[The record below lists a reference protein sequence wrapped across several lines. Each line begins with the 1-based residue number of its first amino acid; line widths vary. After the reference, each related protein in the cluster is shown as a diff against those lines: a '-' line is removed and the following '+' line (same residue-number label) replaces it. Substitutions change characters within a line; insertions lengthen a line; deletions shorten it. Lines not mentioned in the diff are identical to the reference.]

1 MERYSR
7 IALIGRG
14 RDSDVWSAIDRDSGG
29 AVALKI
35 FSCDDGSRAR
45 KLFEAC
51 SGFEH
56 PRLLRPLRHFV
67 DEGRPVLVLPLCTGR
82 SVDGLAGY
90 LSESSL
96 WRLLRDVSGALAAIH
111 AGGAAHLE
119 VNPSHILLSGDGR
132 FMLSGFGRCGTSPSG
147 YMFDA
152 PEQAAGKGSAESD
165 IWSLG
170 AAAFNLMLGTYP
182 FNGMGGRTQRP
193 DSPLPFM
200 RQSLPELSGT
210 VCRCL
215 SFDPAS
221 RLTASGL
228 SSVSERNLERLLSSR
243 PSRPLRENSA
253 AKPATFMAGDYWP
266 DPMIPSQQ

>member
-1 MERYSR
+1 MDRYSK

-14 RDSDVWSAIDRDSGG
+14 RDSEVWSAIDRDSGE
-29 AVALKI
+29 AVVLKI
-35 FSCDDGSRAR
+35 YSCDDGSRAL
-45 KLFEAC
+45 KVFEAC
-51 SGFEH
+51 SGFSH
-56 PRLLRPLRHFV
+56 ACLLRPMRHFMF
-67 DEGRPVLVLPLCTGR
+67 EGRPVLVMPLCTGR

-111 AGGAAHLE
+111 AGGSTHLE

-132 FMLSGFGRCGTSPSG
+132 FMLSGCGNSGAAQAG

-152 PEQAAGKGSAESD
+152 PEHAAGKGSSASD

-170 AAAFNLMLGTYP
+170 ASAFNLMLGTYP

-221 RLTASGL
+221 RPSASEL
-228 SSVSERNLERLLSSR
+228 SSVSERNLERLLSSG

-253 AKPATFMAGDYWP
+253 AKPATFLTGDYWP
-266 DPMIPSQQ
+266 DPMIPSQP